1 MTINFATKPHR
12 DVQSM
17 FREGDGATKQG
28 KRRDRQVRSLKN
40 KLSAYRNRD
49 LNNIEGGDYDEFDA

>member
-1 MTINFATKPHR
+1 MTTNFATKPNR

-49 LNNIEGGDYDEFDA
+49 LNDIDGGDYDELDA

>member
-1 MTINFATKPHR
+1 
-12 DVQSM
+12 M

-49 LNNIEGGDYDEFDA
+49 LSNVEAGDYDEFDA

>member
-1 MTINFATKPHR
+1 MTTNLAAKPHR

-17 FREGDGATKQG
+17 IREGDGATKQG

-49 LNNIEGGDYDEFDA
+49 LSNVEAGDYDEFDA